1 LKDAHL
7 NLHGKSPRVMRA
19 VALME
24 AVKGGVVLGAGFG
37 LLSLLHHDVRQA
49 AMAFVTRLHLDPD
62 KHYAGIFLDAAG
74 KLNDTRLWALAAFAL
89 AYAGLRFSEGYG
101 LWFGR
106 RWGLWLGAVSG
117 AIYVPVEAYE
127 LWHRP
132 GFIKAGTLTLNVAVV
147 AYLLWSLRR
156 KEDGVQPLP

>member
-1 LKDAHL
+1 
-7 NLHGKSPRVMRA
+7 MRA

-24 AVKGGVVLGAGFG
+24 ALKGGIVLGAGFG
-37 LLSLLHHDVRQA
+37 LLSLLHHDIRHA
-49 AMAFVTRLHLDPD
+49 ATAFVTRLHLAPD
-62 KHYAGIFLDAAG
+62 NHYAGVFLDAAA

-89 AYAGLRFSEGYG
+89 AYSVLRFSEGYG

-117 AIYVPVEAYE
+117 AIYVPVEVYE

-132 GFIKAGTLTLNVAVV
+132 GFIKVGTLLFNVAVV
-147 AYLLWSLRR
+147 AYLVWTLRQ
-156 KEDGVQPLP
+156 KVAGAQAPAQPRS

>member
-1 LKDAHL
+1 
-7 NLHGKSPRVMRA
+7 MRA

-24 AVKGGVVLGAGFG
+24 ALKGGVVLGAGFG
-37 LLSLLHHDVRQA
+37 LLSLLHHDIRHA
-49 AMAFVTRLHLDPD
+49 AMALVTRLHLDPD
-62 KHYAGIFLDAAG
+62 NHYAGIFLDAAA
-74 KLNDTRLWALAAFAL
+74 KLTDMRLWALAAFAL
-89 AYAGLRFSEGYG
+89 GYAVLRFSEGYG

-117 AIYVPVEAYE
+117 AVYVPVEVYE

-132 GFIKAGTLTLNVAVV
+132 GLIKACTLLLNLAVV

-156 KEDGVQPLP
+156 KEEIAQPLR